1 MRLGALVLI
10 PVVSILAFGHDPP
23 AYPRAVQWLAAV
35 QSPPHLEGNVPA
47 MTFSKPQNFSVPAAS
62 FITEFPY
69 LANRLFPRSAFV
81 LLIRVLCSADS
92 YSIAGACL

>member
-47 MTFSKPQNFSVPAAS
+47 MTFSTP
-62 FITEFPY
+62 
-69 LANRLFPRSAFV
+69 
-81 LLIRVLCSADS
+81 
-92 YSIAGACL
+92 